1 MGNAKVIEDKTFF
14 LHVINASTYEP
25 MVENNWRNFEAHKRI
40 IQNNT
45 ELKNIFIRTSKQVK
59 ILDDTFNYIKPKT
72 RKIRGIHIIF
82 ENIKQVDMTEINNA
96 LQKVITNENLT
107 SRLTSKINE
116 QIEINNKMIN
126 RFRELEDKIS
136 GEINEI

>member
-45 ELKNIFIRTSKQVK
+45 ELKKIFTARIRSRISKQLE
-59 ILDDTFNYIKPKT
+59 ILDDTLNYIKPKT
-72 RKIRGIHIIF
+72 RKTRGIHI
-82 ENIKQVDMTEINNA
+82 
-96 LQKVITNENLT
+96 
-107 SRLTSKINE
+107 
-116 QIEINNKMIN
+116 
-126 RFRELEDKIS
+126 
-136 GEINEI
+136 